1 MGCSQD
7 FEHKGITISEETDEA
22 IEMGSRDESL
32 GDGFS
37 KFSDSC
43 ISCTGHH
50 LSKVAGDI
58 S

>member
-1 MGCSQD
+1 MGCSQV

-22 IEMGSRDESL
+22 IEMDSRDESL

-37 KFSDSC
+37 KFSDLC
-43 ISCTGHH
+43 IGCAGHP